1 MTTESKAIAITVE
14 AVVKAP
20 VDKAWACWN
29 EPTHITKWAF
39 ASDDWHVP
47 YAEND
52 LRKDGTFKTTMAAK
66 DGSMSFDF
74 GGVYTAVETNKRIAY
89 TMSDGRTVTVEFTPE
104 GQSTRVVE
112 TFDAETQHS
121 VDMQRAGWQA
131 ILDNFVKYT
140 EAQ

>member
-1 MTTESKAIAITVE
+1 MTTESKAIAVTVE

-20 VDKAWACWN
+20 VDKVWTCWN
-29 EPTHITKWAF
+29 EPKHITQWAF
-39 ASDDWHVP
+39 ASEDWHAP
-47 YAEND
+47 HAEND
-52 LRKDGTFKTTMAAK
+52 LRKDGAFKTTMAAK

-74 GGVYTAVETNKRIAY
+74 EGVYTAVETNKRIAY
-89 TMSDGRTVTVEFTPE
+89 TMADGRTVTIEFTPE
-104 GQSTRVVE
+104 GQNTRVVE

-131 ILDNFVKYT
+131 ILDNFAKYT

>member
-1 MTTESKAIAITVE
+1 MTTESKATAVTVE
-14 AVVKAP
+14 AIVKAP
-20 VDKAWACWN
+20 VDKVWACWN
-29 EPTHITKWAF
+29 EPRHITKWAF

-47 YAEND
+47 QAEND
-52 LRKDGTFKTTMAAK
+52 LRKDGAFKTTMAAK

-89 TMSDGRTVTVEFTPE
+89 TLSDGRTVKVEFTSE
-104 GQSTRVVE
+104 GQNTRVVE
-112 TFDAETQHS
+112 TFEAETQNP

-131 ILDNFVKYT
+131 ILDNFAKYT

>member
-1 MTTESKAIAITVE
+1 MTTESKAIAVTVE
-14 AVVKAP
+14 AIVKAP
-20 VDKAWACWN
+20 VDKVWTCWN
-29 EPTHITKWAF
+29 EPKHITQWAF
-39 ASDDWHVP
+39 ASDDWHAP
-47 YAEND
+47 HAEND

-74 GGVYTAVETNKRIAY
+74 EGVYTAVETNKRIAY
-89 TMSDGRTVTVEFTPE
+89 TMTDGRTVTIEFTPE

-112 TFDAETQHS
+112 TFDAETQHA

-131 ILDNFVKYT
+131 ILDNFAKYT